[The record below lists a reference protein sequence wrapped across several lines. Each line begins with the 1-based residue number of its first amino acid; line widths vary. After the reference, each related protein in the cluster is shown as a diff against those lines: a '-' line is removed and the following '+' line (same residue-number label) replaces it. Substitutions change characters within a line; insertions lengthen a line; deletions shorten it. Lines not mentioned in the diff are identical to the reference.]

1 MGSTVWCR
9 SPDHKFYPQNYHPA
23 RDLYLLLIVLP
34 AEHDEEYEETEDE
47 DDKAEEDGGDE
58 AEDDVALLREVRSAG
73 GGVGQGQGLTPVTA
87 GGRAAL
93 GRQ

>member
-1 MGSTVWCR
+1 MREVEFGSNLLRT
-9 SPDHKFYPQNYHPA
+9 SFTA
-23 RDLYLLLIVLP
+23 RLLPGFSYLVFLILP
-34 AEHDEEYEETEDE
+34 AEHDEEDEETEDE
-47 DDKAEEDGGDE
+47 DDEAEEDGGDE
-58 AEDDVALLREVRSAG
+58 AEDDVALLRDVRSAG

>member
-23 RDLYLLLIVLP
+23 RDFYLLLIVLP

-58 AEDDVALLREVRSAG
+58 AEDNIALLSQVGSA
-73 GGVGQGQGLTPVTA
+73 
-87 GGRAAL
+87 R
-93 GRQ
+93 